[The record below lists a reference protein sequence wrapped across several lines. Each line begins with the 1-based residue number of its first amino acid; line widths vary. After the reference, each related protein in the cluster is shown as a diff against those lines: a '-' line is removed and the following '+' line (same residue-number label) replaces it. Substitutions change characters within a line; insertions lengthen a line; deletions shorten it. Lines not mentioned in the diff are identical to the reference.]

1 MTTYTNLI
9 SAADLEARIDRVV
22 LLDVRAKLGAP
33 GWGREQFLEGHLPG
47 AQFVDLDQDLA
58 APPDERGRH
67 PLPAIDDWIASLRQ
81 LGIGN
86 DDQVV
91 CYDDAGGAYAARA
104 WWMLRWVGHATVA
117 VLDGGMGQW
126 SGALESGPAAQRD
139 PGTFTVGAA
148 LTRTVSAAELVAQLG
163 EPDAPTLYD
172 ARAEARWA
180 GREEPID
187 PVAGHIPGALCRAFA
202 DNLGADGCFKPAAE
216 LAARFE
222 GPAHIVCYCG
232 SGVTAAHNIL
242 AMHVAGLPEPE
253 LYADSWSGWITDPA
267 RPIETAE

>member
-9 SAADLEARIDRVV
+9 SAADLAANIDHVV

-33 GWGREQFLEGHLPG
+33 GWGREQYLQNHLPG

-67 PLPAIDDWIASLRQ
+67 PLPDLDAWVACLQR

-86 DDQVV
+86 DAQVV

-104 WWMLRWVGHATVA
+104 WWMLRWAGHEAAA
-117 VLDGGMGQW
+117 VLDGGMSQW
-126 SGALESGPAAQRD
+126 SGAMESGAARPRE
-139 PGTFTVGAA
+139 PGTFAA
-148 LTRTVSAAELVAQLG
+148 REPLTRLISAADLLARLG
-163 EPDAPTLYD
+163 EPGAPTLYD

-202 DNLGADGCFKPAAE
+202 GNLDADGCFKPAAE
-216 LAARFE
+216 LAERFS
-222 GPAHIVCYCG
+222 GPGQIVCYCG

-242 AMHVAGLPEPE
+242 AMHLAGLPEPE

-267 RPIETAE
+267 RPIETAG